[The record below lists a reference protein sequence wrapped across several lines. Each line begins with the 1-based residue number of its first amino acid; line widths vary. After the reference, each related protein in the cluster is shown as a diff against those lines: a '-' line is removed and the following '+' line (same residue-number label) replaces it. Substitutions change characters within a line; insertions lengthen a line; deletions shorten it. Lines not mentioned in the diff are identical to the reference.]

1 MVIGI
6 GDGNHA
12 LARGTGTTMITI
24 RKMMTVSL
32 AVAALATASIVA
44 SGDASARGGRGGGG
58 FHAGGGL
65 QGAGLRSGFQGMGS
79 RHVSGLHSQARRPGR
94 PGICRSNCHPGN
106 PPGQGPGH
114 GHGHGHGKRHFG
126 VGFIGVG
133 LSSCL
138 QITPYGLVDVCE

>member
-1 MVIGI
+1 
-6 GDGNHA
+6 
-12 LARGTGTTMITI
+12 MITI
-24 RKMMTVSL
+24 RKMMTVAL
-32 AVAALATASIVA
+32 AVAALATASVVA
-44 SGDASARGGRGGGG
+44 SGDASARGGRGGG

-114 GHGHGHGKRHFG
+114 GHGQGKRHFG